1 MAGHQAPGGGVVA
14 DEWLRTGI
22 GRSTPDA
29 ITVRGRDLATELM
42 GKVSFT
48 ELAFFLTA
56 NRMPSAGEARLFDA
70 ALVALADHGL
80 TPSVLA
86 ARLTW
91 TGATESLQGAVA
103 AGLLG
108 AGNVFLGVVE
118 DTARFL
124 DAILT
129 RLPPAPSDTAP
140 SDTAPSDTAPSDTAP
155 SDTARS
161 QGVRRA
167 VEAAVAAE
175 IASGQRIP
183 GLGHP
188 THKVEDPRTPRLY
201 AIAAEAGIPTP
212 HLDLLRIVAEAHA
225 AATGKRLP
233 INGAGVAGAAWADL
247 GFPAQIIR
255 GFALLARTAGLIG
268 HLAEEMEHPIGLRLW
283 QDVEHRATYT
293 GSGPPSRG
301 DTPQPPG
308 STAEP

>member
-1 MAGHQAPGGGVVA
+1 MG
-14 DEWLRTGI
+14 DDSWLRSGI

-48 ELAFFLTA
+48 ELSFFLTA
-56 NRMPSAGEARLFDA
+56 NRMPSAGETRLFDA

-124 DAILT
+124 AAILAD
-129 RLPPAPSDTAP
+129 PGADA
-140 SDTAPSDTAPSDTAP
+140 AAA
-155 SDTARS
+155 AE
-161 QGVRRA
+161 RA
-167 VEAAVAAE
+167 VRAE
-175 IASGQRIP
+175 IAAGRRIP

-188 THKVEDPRTPRLY
+188 VHRVEDPRTPRLY
-201 AIAAEAGIPTP
+201 AIAAETRIPTP
-212 HLDLLRIVAEAHA
+212 HLAMLQTVADAHA
-225 AATGKRLP
+225 AASGKRLP
-233 INGAGVAGAAWADL
+233 INGAGVAGAAFVDL
-247 GFPAQIIR
+247 GFAPEIVR
-255 GFALLARTAGLIG
+255 GFALLARTAGIVG
-268 HLAEEMEHPIGLRLW
+268 HLAEEMTDPIGRQLW
-283 QDVEHRATYT
+283 LDVEHRATYT
-293 GSGPPSRG
+293 ADG
-301 DTPQPPG
+301 Q
-308 STAEP
+308 

>member
-1 MAGHQAPGGGVVA
+1 VA

-42 GKVSFT
+42 GKVTFT

-56 NRMPSAGEARLFDA
+56 NRMPSAGEGRLFDA

-124 DAILT
+124 AGILSQN
-129 RLPPAPSDTAP
+129 PPDV
-140 SDTAPSDTAPSDTAP
+140 
-155 SDTARS
+155 
-161 QGVRRA
+161 QGA
-167 VEAAVAAE
+167 VEAE
-175 IASGQRIP
+175 IAAGRRIP

-201 AIAAEAGIPTP
+201 AIAAEAGVATP
-212 HLDLLRIVAEAHA
+212 HLDLLRLVAEAHA
-225 AATGKRLP
+225 AATGKVLP
-233 INGAGVAGAAWADL
+233 INGAGAAGAAWADL
-247 GFPAQIIR
+247 GFPPEIIR

-293 GSGPPSRG
+293 ASRPPHAG
-301 DTPQPPG
+301 DTTQP
-308 STAEP
+308 EP

>member
-1 MAGHQAPGGGVVA
+1 V
-14 DEWLRTGI
+14 T
-22 GRSTPDA
+22 
-29 ITVRGRDLATELM
+29 
-42 GKVSFT
+42 FT
-48 ELAFFLTA
+48 ELAFLLTA
-56 NRMPSAGEARLFDA
+56 DRMPSAGEARLFDA
-70 ALVALADHGL
+70 ALVSLADHGL

-124 DAILT
+124 AAILGN
-129 RLPPAPSDTAP
+129 LPPDTGPSDTGPSDAGP
-140 SDTAPSDTAPSDTAP
+140 SDTGPSNAAI
-155 SDTARS
+155 
-161 QGVRRA
+161 RRA
-167 VEAAVAAE
+167 AEAAVAVE
-175 IASGQRIP
+175 IAAGRRIP

-201 AIAAEAGIPTP
+201 AIAAEAGIPLP
-212 HLDLLRIVAEAHA
+212 HMRLLGTVAEAHA
-225 AATGKRLP
+225 AATGKALP

-247 GFPAQIIR
+247 GFPPEIVR

-293 GSGPPSRG
+293 
-301 DTPQPPG
+301 
-308 STAEP
+308 AEP

>member
-1 MAGHQAPGGGVVA
+1 MG
-14 DEWLRTGI
+14 DDSWLRSGI

-48 ELAFFLTA
+48 ELSFFLTA
-56 NRMPSAGEARLFDA
+56 NRMPSAGETRLFDA

-124 DAILT
+124 AAVLT
-129 RLPPAPSDTAP
+129 DPAGGAE
-140 SDTAPSDTAPSDTAP
+140 AAE
-155 SDTARS
+155 
-161 QGVRRA
+161 RA
-167 VEAAVAAE
+167 VQAE
-175 IASGQRIP
+175 IAAGRRIP

-188 THKVEDPRTPRLY
+188 VHRVEDPRTPRLY
-201 AIAAEAGIPTP
+201 AIAEEAGIPTP
-212 HLDLLRIVAEAHA
+212 HLTMLEAVAQAHA
-225 AATGKRLP
+225 TITGKRLP
-233 INGAGVAGAAWADL
+233 INGAGVAGGAFADL
-247 GFPAQIIR
+247 GFAPEIVR
-255 GFALLARTAGLIG
+255 GFALLARTAGIVG
-268 HLAEEMEHPIGLRLW
+268 HLAEEMTDPIGRRLW
-283 QDVEHRATYT
+283 LDVEHRATYT
-293 GSGPPSRG
+293 A
-301 DTPQPPG
+301 D
-308 STAEP
+308 E

>member
-1 MAGHQAPGGGVVA
+1 
-14 DEWLRTGI
+14 
-22 GRSTPDA
+22 
-29 ITVRGRDLATELM
+29 M

-129 RLPPAPSDTAP
+129 RLPPAPSDAAP
-140 SDTAPSDTAPSDTAP
+140 SDAAPSDAAPSDAAP
-155 SDTARS
+155 SDAVRSDPVRSDPVRSDPVRSDPARH
-161 QGVRRA
+161 A
-167 VEAAVAAE
+167 AEAAVAAE
-175 IASGQRIP
+175 IAAGRRIP

-212 HLDLLRIVAEAHA
+212 HLDLLRIVAAAHA

-247 GFPAQIIR
+247 GFPPQIIR

-293 GSGPPSRG
+293 GSRRPCR
-301 DTPQPPG
+301 
-308 STAEP
+308 EP

>member
-1 MAGHQAPGGGVVA
+1 MA
-14 DEWLRTGI
+14 DDSWLRSGI

-29 ITVRGRDLATELM
+29 ITVRGRDLALDLM

-48 ELAFFLTA
+48 ELAFLLTA
-56 NRMPSAGEARLFDA
+56 NRMPSAGETGLFDA

-124 DAILT
+124 AATLAD
-129 RLPPAPSDTAP
+129 RAPN
-140 SDTAPSDTAPSDTAP
+140 
-155 SDTARS
+155 
-161 QGVRRA
+161 
-167 VEAAVAAE
+167 AAE
-175 IASGQRIP
+175 KAVQASISAGQRIP

-188 THKVEDPRTPRLY
+188 VHRVEDPRTPRLY
-201 AIAAEAGIPTP
+201 AIAAQAGIATP
-212 HLDLLRIVAEAHA
+212 HRAMLEAVADAHA

-233 INGAGVAGAAWADL
+233 INGAGVAGAAFADL
-247 GFPAQIIR
+247 GFPPEIVR
-255 GFALLARTAGLIG
+255 GFALLARTAGIVG
-268 HLAEEMEHPIGLRLW
+268 HLAEEMAEPIGRRLW
-283 QDVEHRATYT
+283 LDVEHRVNYT
-293 GSGPPSRG
+293 A
-301 DTPQPPG
+301 DPQ
-308 STAEP
+308 